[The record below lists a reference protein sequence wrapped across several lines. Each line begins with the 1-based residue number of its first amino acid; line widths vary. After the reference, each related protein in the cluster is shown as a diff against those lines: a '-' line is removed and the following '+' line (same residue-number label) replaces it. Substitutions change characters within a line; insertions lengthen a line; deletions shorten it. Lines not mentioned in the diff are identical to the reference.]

1 MDERDT
7 GREGGVLTR
16 LGRGG
21 GPGCQPQEGS
31 ATAKGDRAAVCS
43 FPRREERVQGKGH
56 VCPPVRGGLPRGAW
70 MAAAIAKLRGQST
83 RKMGAGGG
91 AWPVAVHQPVVAAE
105 RCGDPNQVHAHR
117 RAPGWGPPDRKPF
130 PVPKGSAPLWA
141 GLGQAVGALWAW
153 PKVHQRARAQLRTG
167 CAVPP
172 AKRSKEEKK
181 ESIRLREIGC
191 SQKG

>member
-91 AWPVAVHQPVVAAE
+91 AWPVAVHQPVVAA
-105 RCGDPNQVHAHR
+105 D
-117 RAPGWGPPDRKPF
+117 RAPPPDRKPF
-130 PVPKGSAPLWA
+130 PVPKGSAPRRA
-141 GLGQAVGALWAW
+141 NPGLGQAVGALWAW